1 MWWKGD
7 HLHGREVVVRTPL
20 PPHEDESGEGAGE
33 VCRSGAWIGQDM
45 KGWTSMENVEI
56 DWVVDKASELLADK
70 IEEGPLTEEDIN
82 LAFEMFAKPRLRK
95 MSDSF
100 SGEEEYTEAENEVR
114 VRLHEVAN
122 KLNEE
127 NWSE

>member
-1 MWWKGD
+1 
-7 HLHGREVVVRTPL
+7 
-20 PPHEDESGEGAGE
+20 
-33 VCRSGAWIGQDM
+33 M

-100 SGEEEYTEAENEVR
+100 SDEEEYTEAENEVR

-127 NWSE
+127 HWSE